1 MPTPPLKIMITEKDI
16 QLLIVSE
23 KDIDLII
30 SNSKKAEIGGVS
42 RIRKENRLA
51 CISEDQL
58 VGQISTYC
66 ASLFLTGSTEGYI
79 KARDKANSNPFV
91 GDEGIDICGLDNV
104 DVKGSLMRYSENP
117 LSYRLLVREQER
129 HPNWIYVLGLVPKK
143 RPYQCYL
150 VGWAKDSDL
159 PKDTYD
165 GDIRSLRGAFVIEA
179 KQLRSLTT
187 YPT

>member
-1 MPTPPLKIMITEKDI
+1 MLTTKDI
-16 QLLIVSE
+16 QLLIIPDQDTS
-23 KDIDLII
+23 LII
-30 SNSKKAEIGGVS
+30 SNAKKAEIGGVS
-42 RIRKENRLA
+42 RIRKGDRLA

-79 KARDKANSNPFV
+79 KARDKANSNPFI
-91 GDEGIDICGLDNV
+91 GDGGVDIYGLDNV

-117 LSYRLLVREQER
+117 LNYRLLVREEER
-129 HPNWIYVLGLVPKK
+129 HSNWIYILGLVPKK

-159 PKDTYD
+159 PKETYN

-179 KQLRSLTT
+179 KHLRPLTT
-187 YPT
+187 YQSNI